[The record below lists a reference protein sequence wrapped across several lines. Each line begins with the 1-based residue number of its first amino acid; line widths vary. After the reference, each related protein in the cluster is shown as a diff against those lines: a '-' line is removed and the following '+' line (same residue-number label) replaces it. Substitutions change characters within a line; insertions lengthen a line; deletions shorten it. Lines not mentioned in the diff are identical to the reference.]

1 MQTQQHLN
9 NASEDVIQLVGFKI
23 NNEEFGAELLKVR
36 EINKM
41 EHVTKTPN
49 APDFVEGIVNLRG
62 EVIPIINLRT
72 RLGFPKKDEDKATR
86 IIVVDL
92 NNKPAG
98 FIVDE
103 VMEVLRMP
111 ENRIDPPSEFIYG
124 VNSKFI
130 KGIGKLEKRLIILI
144 DLGKVLFENEVK
156 ELEKT
161 HEKSA
166 A

>member
-1 MQTQQHLN
+1 MSALQHN
-9 NASEDVIQLVGFKI
+9 NVTEEILQLVGFRI
-23 NNEEFGAELLKVR
+23 NNEEFGTEILKVR

-41 EHVTKTPN
+41 DHITKTPN

-62 EVIPIINLRT
+62 EVIPVINLRT
-72 RLGFPKKDEDKATR
+72 RLGFPKREADKLTR

-92 NNKPAG
+92 KNKPIG

-103 VMEVLRMP
+103 VMEVLRIP
-111 ENRIDPPSEFIYG
+111 ESLIEPPSDFIYG
-124 VNSKFI
+124 INSKFV

-144 DLGKVLFENEVK
+144 DLAKVLFENEITQLDEDPK
-156 ELEKT
+156 PK
-161 HEKSA
+161 A